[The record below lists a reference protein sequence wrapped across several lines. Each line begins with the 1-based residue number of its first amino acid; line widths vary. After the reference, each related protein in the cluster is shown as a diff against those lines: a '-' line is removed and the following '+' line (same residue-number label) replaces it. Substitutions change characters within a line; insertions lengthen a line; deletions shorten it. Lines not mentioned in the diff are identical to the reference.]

1 MKIVYSLLLPAG
13 LASAALN
20 IGGGGGGFRNINLLR
35 GGNNLNNIS
44 AILNNSTNGL
54 LGGANLGNLNLGGL
68 NLGDLDIDGLNLGSV
83 DLADQDAIARAIL
96 QMLNGLCLSGNNAL
110 NNLDSVLGLGFDDDL
125 DLFLQLA
132 QLAQLQQLGSLGNGG
147 VRNLFNSGFVGG
159 VGGGFNLG
167 EYILRNI
174 VLLLLNYLGANMTI
188 TGVFKREVTE
198 ARKTMKRTKLRR
210 GTKIR
215 RQCAFE
221 TSSEEAAANSS
232 AAAAQQEEKEESDD

>member
-132 QLAQLQQLGSLGNGG
+132 QLAQLQQLGFLGNGG

-159 VGGGFNLG
+159 VGGGFNL
-167 EYILRNI
+167 
-174 VLLLLNYLGANMTI
+174 
-188 TGVFKREVTE
+188 GVFKREVTE